1 MCGAGFAAKLSCDL
15 AARRA
20 LCGEFYVPDGRTKL
34 TTEWDLTRDF
44 LIATGGAFGGA
55 VAVFIGQELVARW
68 RRPLLVPSFDTN
80 EHRSVVITVNTDKG
94 PATYIRLCVFNSGT
108 STAQGC
114 EVAIERLVRTRPTRV
129 VYENDPIPLGWSL
142 LDTDVTHIHART
154 LRFCDVFVV
163 SAGHFGIGSK
173 AQPNYLADELANS
186 FGGAEFEVRLRVSGG
201 NVFPTRQNVV
211 CGWDAGGRNA

>member
-1 MCGAGFAAKLSCDL
+1 MAA
-15 AARRA
+15 
-20 LCGEFYVPDGRTKL
+20 
-34 TTEWDLTRDF
+34 EWDLARDF
-44 LIATGGAFGGA
+44 LIAAGGALGGA
-55 VAVFIGQELVARW
+55 IAVFIGQEAIARW
-68 RRPLLVPSFDTN
+68 RRPTLVPSFDTN
-80 EHRSVVITVNTDKG
+80 QHRSVVITVKTG
-94 PATYIRLCVFNSGT
+94 AGLTTYVRLCVFNSGN

-186 FGGAEFEVRLRVSGG
+186 FGGR
-201 NVFPTRQNVV
+201 
-211 CGWDAGGRNA
+211 